1 MPSLD
6 YEAARA
12 EFEHAHQICVDW
24 TAAHGLGV
32 WREGHPS
39 DRQKLRERRKA
50 RRILAIEQG
59 RLLAMPG
66 GSC

>member
-12 EFEHAHQICVDW
+12 EAERTHAICAAW
-24 TAAHGLGV
+24 TEAHGLSI

-39 DRQKLRERRKA
+39 DRQKLRERRNA

-59 RLLAMPG
+59 RLLANPEG
-66 GSC
+66 RA